1 MDNYTLKDVVNAIY
15 ENREE
20 LDGTLMILNG
30 YLERIAKALEERN
43 RIEIQKMGTENE
55 IADC

>member
-1 MDNYTLKDVVNAIY
+1 MDNYTLKNVVNAIY